1 MKQGTT
7 PTILLTVKDRDLSDK
22 SVYVSFRHNGKQIT
36 KTNDDMNITYTE
48 PDTILAVMLSQQETL
63 AFLPGTVSVDVRWVD
78 ENGNA
83 EGTNIAMLTVSETIL
98 KKVIEYD

>member
-7 PTILLTVKDRDLSDK
+7 PTILLTVKNRDLSDK
-22 SVYVSFRHNGKQIT
+22 SVYVSFRFNGKQIT
-36 KTNDDMNITYTE
+36 KTNSDMNITYTE

-63 AFLPGTVSVDVRWVD
+63 AFLPGTISVDVRWVD

-83 EGTNIAMLTVSETIL
+83 EGTNIAMLTVSEAIL
-98 KKVIEYD
+98 KKVITYD

>member
-7 PTILLTVKDRDLSDK
+7 PTILLTVKDRDLTDK

-36 KTNDDMNITYTE
+36 KTNDDMNITYTD
-48 PDTILAVMLSQQETL
+48 PDTVLAVMLTQQETL
-63 AFLPGTVSVDVRWVD
+63 SFLPGTISVDVRWVD

-83 EGTNIAMLTVSETIL
+83 EGTNIAMLSVSEAIL
-98 KKVIEYD
+98 KKVITYD

>member
-7 PTILLTVKDRDLSDK
+7 PTILLTVKDRDLTDK
-22 SVYVSFRHNGKQIT
+22 SVYVSFRFNGKQIT
-36 KTNDDMNITYTE
+36 KINDDMNITYTE

-63 AFLPGTVSVDVRWVD
+63 AFLPGTISVDVRWVD

-83 EGTNIAMLTVSETIL
+83 EGTNIATLSVSEAIL
-98 KKVIEYD
+98 KKVITYD